1 MSFTELNTVEHYII
15 HQLSGV
21 NLNEKGIC
29 LFAKKI
35 RSLFMLLIF
44 KMFLC
49 AQ

>member
-1 MSFTELNTVEHYII
+1 MYFHELNTVEHYII

-21 NLNEKGIC
+21 NQNVKGIC

-35 RSLFMLLIF
+35 RFLFMLLIF

-49 AQ
+49 VQ